1 MSLTK
6 STDSIRG
13 QDIERKWYIADLNG
27 VVLGRAAVKIANL
40 LRGKGKPSFT
50 PHTDTGDVVVVI
62 NCAKVQ
68 LTGRK
73 REQKMY
79 RHHTQYPGGLKET
92 KAATMLV
99 EKSDEAVRRAVRGMV
114 PKGPL
119 GRQMMKKLKV
129 YRGVDHPHAAQNPVT
144 IEL

>member
-99 EKSDEAVRRAVRGMV
+99 VARRTSM
-114 PKGPL
+114 
-119 GRQMMKKLKV
+119 
-129 YRGVDHPHAAQNPVT
+129 T
-144 IEL
+144 IQTDLRAPCFPISLATP